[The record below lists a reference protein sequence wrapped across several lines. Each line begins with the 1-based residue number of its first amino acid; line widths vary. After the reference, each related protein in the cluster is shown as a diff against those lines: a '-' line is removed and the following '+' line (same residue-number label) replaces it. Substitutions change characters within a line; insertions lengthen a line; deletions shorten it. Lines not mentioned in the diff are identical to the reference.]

1 MRSIQESLITRLKVP
16 TKVGNQIKTV
26 KCNNC
31 GNIRNPP
38 RTYCNRCQG
47 TEFTEVTFGPK
58 GEIVTYTSTRKKKE
72 TDKQR
77 FFGSVRLYSE
87 DGKDTLGLGGTFKV
101 ESIDELDIGQKVELI
116 PDDKYNVFKL
126 LEE

>member
-16 TKVGNQIKTV
+16 TKIGNKIKV
-26 KCNNC
+26 KKCNNC

-47 TEFTEVTFGPK
+47 TDFTEVTFGPK
-58 GEIVTYTSTRKKKE
+58 GEIITYSSSYKRKA

-77 FFGSVRLYSE
+77 FFGQVRLFS
-87 DGKDTLGLGGTFKV
+87 DNGKDSMGLGGTFDV
-101 ESIDELDIGQKVELI
+101 ESIDELDIGQKVELVA
-116 PDDKYNVFKL
+116 DDRYNIFKL
-126 LEE
+126 VED

>member
-16 TKVGNQIKTV
+16 TKIGNQIKV
-26 KCNNC
+26 NKCSNC

-47 TEFTEVTFGPK
+47 TDFTEVVFGPK
-58 GEIVTYTSTRKKKE
+58 GEITTYSSSYKRKA

-77 FFGSVRLYSE
+77 FFGNVRLFS
-87 DGKDTLGLGGTFKV
+87 DNGKDSMGVGGTFDV
-101 ESIDELDIGQKVELI
+101 ESIDKLEIGQKVELL
-116 PDDKYNVFKL
+116 PDERYNIFKL
-126 LEE
+126 GED

>member
-1 MRSIQESLITRLKVP
+1 MKSIQESLITRSKVP
-16 TKVGNQIKTV
+16 TKIGNKIKVV

-47 TEFTEVTFGPK
+47 TDFKEVIFGPK
-58 GEIVTYTSTRKKKE
+58 GEITTYSSSYKRKA

-77 FFGSVRLYSE
+77 YFGNVRLFSE
-87 DGKDTLGLGGTFKV
+87 DGKDSLGVGGTFDI
-101 ESIDELDIGQKVELI
+101 ESIDELEIGQKVELQ
-116 PDDKYNVFKL
+116 PDERYNIFKL
-126 LEE
+126 VED